1 MTSPQGEKDSS
12 KTNKGMTEKRNR
24 PERFLNREL
33 PVFAFFL
40 LLSFIFWYLNEL
52 SKELQGTINY
62 PVRYINPPKDRIVT
76 GELPDK
82 LEMDLRGPGYSIL
95 KVKLSGSRAPV
106 VIDFSKITPR
116 RIPGTVPR
124 YYLVTSGLISNFS
137 KQLHADFDILA
148 IHPDTLFFGYDKLVS
163 RKLPVKPNLRVD
175 LAEGRKMIVVAD
187 PDSITVTGPQH
198 VLDTVEFIP
207 TRHKTFKRT
216 DENFRSKLPIEVPD
230 YLQTLQKRVTVE
242 VTITGK
248 TTSFFGLK
256 HNKQ

>member
-1 MTSPQGEKDSS
+1 MTDRRKRSEK
-12 KTNKGMTEKRNR
+12 
-24 PERFLNREL
+24 FLNREL

-40 LLSFIFWYLNEL
+40 LLSFVFWYLNEL

-76 GELPDK
+76 GDLPDK

-116 RIPGTVPR
+116 RIPGTLPR
-124 YYLVTSGLISNFS
+124 YYLVTSGLINSFS

-148 IHPDTLFFGYDKLVS
+148 IQPDTLFFGYDKLVT
-163 RKLPVKPNLRVD
+163 RKLPVIPDLRVE
-175 LAEGRKMIVVAD
+175 LAEGKKVIIVAD

-198 VLDTVEFIP
+198 VLDTIAGIP
-207 TRHKTFKRT
+207 TRHRTFKRT
-216 DENFRSKLPIEVPD
+216 NENFKSKVPLECPD

-242 VTITGK
+242 VTIKGK
-248 TTSFFGLK
+248 STSFFSLK
-256 HNKQ
+256 HTKE

>member
-1 MTSPQGEKDSS
+1 
-12 KTNKGMTEKRNR
+12 MTEKRNQQ
-24 PERFLNREL
+24 ERFLNREL

-116 RIPGTVPR
+116 RIPGTMPR

-137 KQLHADFDILA
+137 RQLHADFDILA
-148 IHPDTLFFGYDKLVS
+148 IHPDTLFFGYDKLVT
-163 RKLPVKPNLRVD
+163 RKLPVKPILHVE
-175 LAEGRKMIVVAD
+175 LAEGRKVIVLAD

-198 VLDTVEFIP
+198 VLDTVDFIP
-207 TRHKTFKRT
+207 TRHRNFKRT
-216 DENFRSKLPIEVPD
+216 NENFKSKIPIEVPE
-230 YLQTLQKRVTVE
+230 YLQTMQKKVTVE

-248 TTSFFGLK
+248 TSSFFGLK
-256 HNKQ
+256 QTKD

>member
-1 MTSPQGEKDSS
+1 VSSQGDGRSSLGVMPSPQGKQHSC
-12 KTNKGMTEKRNR
+12 KTNRRMTEKRNQQ
-24 PERFLNREL
+24 ERFLNREL

-116 RIPGTVPR
+116 RIPGTMPEVLPR
-124 YYLVTSGLISNFS
+124 HIG
-137 KQLHADFDILA
+137 ADQQ
-148 IHPDTLFFGYDKLVS
+148 FFK
-163 RKLPVKPNLRVD
+163 
-175 LAEGRKMIVVAD
+175 AVAC
-187 PDSITVTGPQH
+187 
-198 VLDTVEFIP
+198 
-207 TRHKTFKRT
+207 
-216 DENFRSKLPIEVPD
+216 
-230 YLQTLQKRVTVE
+230 
-242 VTITGK
+242 
-248 TTSFFGLK
+248 
-256 HNKQ
+256 

>member
-1 MTSPQGEKDSS
+1 MTD
-12 KTNKGMTEKRNR
+12 KRNR

-33 PVFAFFL
+33 PVFAFFV

-137 KQLHADFDILA
+137 RQLHADFDILA
-148 IHPDTLFFGYDKLVS
+148 IHPDTLFFGYDRLVT
-163 RKLPVKPNLRVD
+163 RKLPVKPSLKVEV
-175 LAEGRKMIVVAD
+175 AEGRKVIVAAD
-187 PDSITVTGPQH
+187 PDSIMVTGPKH
-198 VLDTVEFIP
+198 VLDTVRFIR
-207 TRHKTFKRT
+207 TRHRTFKRT
-216 DENFRSKLPIEVPD
+216 DENFRSKMPVEVPE
-230 YLQTLQKRVTVE
+230 YLETMQKRVTVE

-248 TTSFFGLK
+248 NSSFFGLRHPK
-256 HNKQ
+256 E